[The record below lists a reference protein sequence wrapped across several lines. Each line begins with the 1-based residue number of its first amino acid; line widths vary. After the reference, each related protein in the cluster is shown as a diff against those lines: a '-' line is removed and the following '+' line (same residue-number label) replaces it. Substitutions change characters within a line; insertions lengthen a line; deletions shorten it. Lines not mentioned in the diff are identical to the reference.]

1 MMTKVHNNFGTS
13 GMSGFGENFKFKKKK
28 MTMNDRVWPI
38 GRKVFGNG

>member
-1 MMTKVHNNFGTS
+1 MTKVHNNFGTF

-38 GRKVFGNG
+38 GRKVFVNG